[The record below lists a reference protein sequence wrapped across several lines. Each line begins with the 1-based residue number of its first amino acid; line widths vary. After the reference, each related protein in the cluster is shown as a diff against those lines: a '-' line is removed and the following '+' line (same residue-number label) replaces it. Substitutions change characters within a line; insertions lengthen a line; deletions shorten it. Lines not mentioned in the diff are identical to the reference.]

1 MKKVFLMLVAVAT
14 FALVSC
20 GGSKD
25 DKKAAPADGAAKSEK
40 VSKVKEAANAEEAGM
55 AIVTELGDAVTVLTA
70 CEDKE
75 DVKALVEALADDMK
89 YLGETYPDYNPDPE
103 TKKAIED
110 AAVAVGEAIGTV
122 GVNLGM
128 DASDIAELQG
138 MLSK

>member
-20 GGSKD
+20 GGSKEE
-25 DKKAAPADGAAKSEK
+25 KKAAPADGAAKTEK
-40 VSKVKEAANAEEAGM
+40 VSKVKEAASAEEAGM

-70 CEDKE
+70 CEDKD

-89 YLGETYPDYNPDPE
+89 YIGETYPDYKPDAE
-103 TKKAIED
+103 TEKAILD
-110 AAVAVGEAIGTV
+110 AASAVGEAIGTV

-128 DASDIAELQG
+128 DAADIAELQN
-138 MLSK
+138 MLK